1 MSDDRKSTSRVQA
14 QSDKRR
20 DEIDSENRRTEGGP
34 KERPQ
39 RGPEPD
45 TLEGPGD
52 RQEAKGEEDARNK
65 TTRRGER

>member
-1 MSDDRKSTSRVQA
+1 MRGKSATPLQA
-14 QSDKRR
+14 DSDKQHKE
-20 DEIDSENRRTEGGP
+20 EIKSENLRTQG

-39 RGPEPD
+39 RGPDPD

-52 RQEAKGEEDARNK
+52 RQEEKGESDARNK